1 MPGTIET
8 LGFAGMPD
16 SGYPAE
22 FLLDGST
29 SLRVR
34 WVAPLLTNMS
44 ERSTDLLKYTGGV
57 EQFQYTHSRIEWVE
71 DDPWNRRPTIGSLS
85 AASVANEVQSLT
97 VTGAA
102 HRFPVGTVL
111 FNRNNDE
118 FVRVTG
124 HVDVNTLS
132 IMRDITARVDETSVT
147 WAATDEVF
155 VAGFSMHENDNW
167 VFRPTSLTSMPF
179 NYSQVHSV
187 GVQATFRS
195 LETQQY
201 GLQGNSLDKH
211 AADTV
216 AEQFVTM
223 EQEFVHGDRFAGTSA
238 IPALQGGIFDFI
250 TAANGAQVTDL
261 SSAALVRSD
270 IDDILQ
276 SLFYEVGGDKMAQTL
291 VVSAWAK
298 RKISSFFSGAERLG
312 PGTGQQAGV
321 VVDRLNTDFGV
332 LNILLHTAVRQD
344 EMYFLRQENHKMG
357 HHGTLGRPQLRQL
370 PPPSAGPRVQQAF
383 YADVSSI
390 HMGPRAEARILGM
403 STTT

>member
-1 MPGTIET
+1 MPGTAET
-8 LGFAGMPD
+8 MRFAGMPD

-22 FLLDGST
+22 FLLDGTT

-34 WVAPLLTNMS
+34 WVAPLLVNMS
-44 ERSTDLLKYTGGV
+44 ELSTDLLKYTGGV

-71 DDPWNRRPTIGSLS
+71 DDPWNRRPTISALDAAGS
-85 AASVANEVQSLT
+85 ANASQTLT

-102 HRFPVGTVL
+102 HRFPVGTIL
-111 FNRNNDE
+111 FNRNQDE

-124 HVDVNTLS
+124 HPSTDALT
-132 IMRDITARVDETSVT
+132 ITRDITARVDETSVT

-155 VAGFSMHENDNW
+155 VAGFAMHENDNW
-167 VFRPTSLTSMPF
+167 VFRPTSLTTMPF

-187 GVQATFRS
+187 GVQETFRMM
-195 LETQQY
+195 ETQQY
-201 GLQGNSLDKH
+201 GLQGNDLDKQ
-211 AADTV
+211 AANTV
-216 AEQFVTM
+216 AEQFVSM

-238 IPALQGGIFDFI
+238 IPAMSGGMFFYI
-250 TAANGAQVTDL
+250 TSANGAQVTDL

-276 SLFYEVGGDKMAQTL
+276 SLFYAVGGDKMAKTI
-291 VVSAWAK
+291 VGSAWGK

-312 PGTGQQAGV
+312 PGMGQQAGV

-332 LNILLHTAVRQD
+332 VDILLHTAVRQD
-344 EMYFLRQENHKMG
+344 ELYLIRQENHKMG

-370 PPPSAGPRVQQAF
+370 PPSSAGPRIQQAF
-383 YADVSSI
+383 YADVSAI
-390 HMGPRAEARILGM
+390 HSGPRAEARILNF